1 MHFIGITT
9 RINDQYIHI
18 LGDNYHA
25 MAAFTTIYGVFMI
38 YCYHI
43 IICDTLIIA
52 TFWRWFTGLI
62 IVTLSVPGLF
72 FVLHNINNIKVSRD
86 VKYQAALLLFP
97 SVLPWIF
104 PQSLFVVIVVGTI
117 MIMILVTIRNFIT
130 MFFTSMIVI
139 ERWTV
144 PFPCSSWQWSSR

>member
-1 MHFIGITT
+1 MHFIGICT

-25 MAAFTTIYGVFMI
+25 MAGFTAIYGIFMI
-38 YCYHI
+38 NCYHI

-52 TFWRWFTGLI
+52 TFWRWITGLI
-62 IVTLSVPGLF
+62 IVTLSIPGLF

-86 VKYQAALLLFP
+86 VKYQVTLWLFP
-97 SVLPWIF
+97 PVLPWIF
-104 PQSLFVVIVVGTI
+104 PQSLFVVIVIGTI
-117 MIMILVTIRNFIT
+117 ITVVTNENSIT
-130 MFFTSMIVI
+130 IFFTGMIVI

-144 PFPCSSWQWSSR
+144 PFPCSSSQWSSR